1 MIPVADRQ
9 REAPPPFAAAAK
21 AAHKLITK
29 DASESHRSEWL
40 AVLDRHAG
48 ALYDVRVDA
57 ITRQDVLRVLGPL
70 DDRRETQQRVRHR
83 IRSVLAWCQARG
95 YIAGSNEAGECLNA
109 ALPQRRGERA
119 HHAALDHA
127 EIPAAF
133 AAIANDSATG
143 LCLRLIILTGARSG
157 EATGA
162 TWSEIDLEARTWTIP
177 ASRMKARVEHRVPL
191 SAAALEVLDAAR
203 VLDDGSG
210 YVFPSPLRKR
220 QAVTGQGLR
229 EALKL
234 AGVAAT
240 VHGFRTSFRSWCAE
254 TGQRWDAA
262 EMCLAHHIGNAVER
276 SYQRSDLLTERR
288 TILEAW
294 GAFVLRRD
302 FTC

>member
-1 MIPVADRQ
+1 MKDAKKPLTHQFCRTVNKPGRYTDHKDKRPWSDTQGIGGNGLFLVVSPGHTKSWAQRLTVAGRRRDIGLGALTDENNLKAAREQAKANRAAVAAGRDPVADRQ

-40 AVLDRHAG
+40 AVLDRHAQ
-48 ALYDVRVDA
+48 ALRDIRVDA

-127 EIPAAF
+127 DIPAAF

-143 LCLRLIILTGARSG
+143 LALRFAILTGARSRRSNRRDV
-157 EATGA
+157 GA
-162 TWSEIDLEARTWTIP
+162 EVDFEARD
-177 ASRMKARVEHRVPL
+177 V
-191 SAAALEVLDAAR
+191 D
-203 VLDDGSG
+203 
-210 YVFPSPLRKR
+210 
-220 QAVTGQGLR
+220 VTR
-229 EALKL
+229 
-234 AGVAAT
+234 
-240 VHGFRTSFRSWCAE
+240 RAE
-254 TGQRWDAA
+254 
-262 EMCLAHHIGNAVER
+262 
-276 SYQRSDLLTERR
+276 
-288 TILEAW
+288 
-294 GAFVLRRD
+294 
-302 FTC
+302 